1 MGSRFNQD
9 SYGSAAAHDRPS
21 TQSGIHFPDRDAC
34 FFDSSKR
41 STHMEIKSN
50 DQLQKKPDPAITGE
64 FEPFLA
70 NTKADIGVPVHSVQ
84 EVPF

>member
-50 DQLQKKPDPAITGE
+50 D
-64 FEPFLA
+64 
-70 NTKADIGVPVHSVQ
+70 
-84 EVPF
+84 